1 MTGDTK
7 VKADLIRRDD
17 VLSLVTTEKPQLFDA
32 DALYME
38 IENIRTVDAIPCA
51 YIREKARKSV
61 GAESTY
67 LRKLLKDWEYE

>member
-1 MTGDTK
+1 MKT
-7 VKADLIRRDD
+7 DLIRRDD

-38 IENIRTVDAIPCA
+38 VENIEQVDAIPCA
-51 YIREKARKSV
+51 YIRDRARKSF